1 MTGTHETYDREGGGR
16 GGGGDEGQ
24 CCEAGAALFG
34 WNRSREK
41 GAAPAPAPAL
51 TCVERKEIKKNLNNN
66 VK

>member
-1 MTGTHETYDREGGGR
+1 MRRMTGRGGGR

-41 GAAPAPAPAL
+41 GAAPAPAPAPAL
-51 TCVERKEIKKNLNNN
+51 TCVERKERRKKI
-66 VK
+66 